1 MLNEL
6 ILLKNNDYKQFS
18 EKIINTKYEILG
30 VKMEYL
36 KKIAK
41 NNINDYKS
49 YFSHKHQYY
58 EEYMIHGLMLG
69 YLKLPFDELNNY
81 IDQYI
86 NSIDCW
92 SMVDSIA
99 SNLKIYKNHREET
112 FIKAKEYINSNQ
124 EFKKRFGYCILLSY
138 YINTND
144 KPYLNDILNLCN
156 KEHHEYYVQMMVA
169 WLLSVA
175 YVYFKD
181 EVLKLLI
188 NNQLDNFTYNKT
200 LSKIC
205 DSYRITKEEKQ
216 IIKSM
221 RR

>member
-1 MLNEL
+1 M
-6 ILLKNNDYKQFS
+6 
-18 EKIINTKYEILG
+18 IIIEATKPTTTLTDKETSYVHSLETHSDEILDLY
-30 VKMEYL
+30 E
-36 KKIAK
+36 
-41 NNINDYKS
+41 DYNTS
-49 YFSHKHQYY
+49 ANTLYNR
-58 EEYMIHGLMLG
+58 I
-69 YLKLPFDELNNY
+69 
-81 IDQYI
+81 
-86 NSIDCW
+86 
-92 SMVDSIA
+92 
-99 SNLKIYKNHREET
+99 RE
-112 FIKAKEYINSNQ
+112 IV
-124 EFKKRFGYCILLSY
+124 
-138 YINTND
+138 INTND